1 MDVFSQVL
9 HTYNIM
15 RHVDG
20 RWTNLWVKTGHYLPL
35 LTFLCCCLARRKLS
49 IFIDLFMVDPQVLIE
64 FEPKPQRELSAC
76 LFLRLLCGGCYW
88 SRLLFNGNDFIVM
101 VLSREAEGSSV
112 VSGIIIPF

>member
-1 MDVFSQVL
+1 MGQDWALSPPFDFPVL
-9 HTYNIM
+9 
-15 RHVDG
+15 
-20 RWTNLWVKTGHYLPL
+20 
-35 LTFLCCCLARRKLS
+35 LCRRRKLS

-64 FEPKPQRELSAC
+64 FEPKPQRELSAG
-76 LFLRLLCGGCYW
+76 LLLRLLWGGGCYW